1 MSFPRFTRK
10 RVFLWISI
18 AVIVA
23 FLIPIATQF
32 TLQPSQLWDLPL
44 VGKTILVDAGHGGK
58 DSGASSKE
66 GLAEKEVTLKIAT
79 YLQEQLEQAGAYVVM
94 TRDEDEELSDPEA
107 HKLGKRKAQ
116 DLSRRVKMVSDVKAD
131 LVISIHLNSFPD
143 SHVKGAQVFYNPLN
157 EENKKLAEAVQAEM
171 SRNLPNSQKVAKGKN
186 DVYLL
191 RESPVPTALVEVG
204 FLSNPEEARTLAS
217 DSYQKKVSS
226 TLYYGIL
233 EYYTGAKQTMVY
245 R

>member
-10 RVFLWISI
+10 RAFLWITI
-18 AVIVA
+18 AIIAA

-44 VGKTILVDAGHGGK
+44 VGKTILIDAGHGGK
-58 DSGASSKE
+58 DAGASSKD
-66 GLAEKEVTLKIAT
+66 GLQEKEITLKIAS

-116 DLSRRVKMVSDVKAD
+116 DLARRVKMVSEVKAD

-143 SHVKGAQVFYNPLN
+143 TSVKGAQAFYNPLQ
-157 EENKKLAEAVQAEM
+157 EENKKLAEAIQAEM
-171 SRNLPNSQKVAKGKN
+171 SRNLPNAQKAAKGKN

-191 RESPVPTALVEVG
+191 KESPVPTSLVEVG
-204 FLSNPEEARTLAS
+204 FLSNPEEATLLAS
-217 DSYQKKVSS
+217 DGYQKKLS
-226 TLYYGIL
+226 TALYYGIL
-233 EYYTGAKQTMVY
+233 EYYTGAKQTMAY